1 MTAALRPV
9 EAAPAA
15 ARPLFGLPADQF
27 ELAFPFHVVFDRNL
41 VVLQHGPAVPRICPG
56 LRVGKSLDGIVNVR
70 RPTDTT
76 DFESIRAG
84 TQHLFII
91 ECVETGVVMRGQMMP
106 LPNDAMAFVGSPWL
120 TEPGALKRFGL
131 SFDQFALHDPVVDF
145 LQVIQAQMSGLADQK
160 RLAERLSR
168 QRGELREVNRRL
180 AAQYELTQLLTGPVD
195 IEDVAPEAIGI
206 MCTVTGWDVGSL
218 WLVDDTDAKL
228 RCAAVWHDA
237 EELGFF
243 ADATRASRLGFGLG
257 LPGRAWASGKVAWV
271 ADVMA
276 DENFPRLGVAKRAG
290 IRGGVAI
297 PIIVGSRV
305 VGVMECL
312 LRVVREEDEDVD
324 AMLHEV
330 ARKFGQAIE
339 RREARESLV
348 RAKEAAEAASNA
360 KSEFLAN
367 MSHEIRT
374 PMNGVLGMTHL
385 LLDTTLDTQQREYAD
400 TIGRSAE
407 ALLTILNDILDLSKI
422 EAGKLAIEAI
432 PVNLHATLE
441 DVVELMGPRVEQK
454 KIDLV
459 LRCGADVPR
468 NIVGDAGRIR
478 QVLVNLVGNGVKF
491 TDRGQVI
498 IRADCVE
505 RSATDAMLRFA
516 VEDSGIG
523 ISPAAVAKLFQ
534 NFAQA
539 DSSTTRHYGGTGL
552 GLAISKRLTELMGG
566 TIGVDSEQGKGSTF
580 WFTMRVPVGE
590 PELALPGA
598 TLGRRALLVDDRPL
612 ASDALA
618 ERLRAAG
625 MACDCAESGEEALV
639 MARGAVALS
648 RPYDVLF
655 TRARLPD
662 IDGETL
668 GRDLRELDELKELRL
683 VMLVPPTRR
692 RQLRRFQDAGFGASI
707 ADPVRPSQVEGA
719 LQTLFGGPLTE
730 TNAPSDV
737 VVLDVNAD
745 GDVAPRASVRV
756 LLVDDNAV
764 NRQVATGLL
773 GKMDCVVETAH
784 NGLVAVEMA
793 GREHYDIVFMDCM
806 MPVMDG
812 YEAARAI
819 RKREG
824 RGEAPGD
831 RRMSIVAMTAN
842 AMQGDRE
849 RCIEAGMDDHIA
861 KPVRPETLRAAL
873 ERWSLPQAL
882 LEIPGVEETGPAV
895 DWAML
900 DALSA
905 DVGDDGEGFVRV
917 VINAFVEETPTDI
930 ALLRNSARDGDEVVY
945 SRAAHTL
952 KGSAATVGAP
962 LMTALCLTSEQ
973 DAKNGVAGDRRAMAE
988 EIAEEFGRVR
998 DMLMLRAK
1006 GWPLS
1011 S

>member
-131 SFDQFALHDPVVDF
+131 SFDQF
-145 LQVIQAQMSGLADQK
+145 AQMSGLADQK

-719 LQTLFGGPLTE
+719 LQTLFGGPPTE